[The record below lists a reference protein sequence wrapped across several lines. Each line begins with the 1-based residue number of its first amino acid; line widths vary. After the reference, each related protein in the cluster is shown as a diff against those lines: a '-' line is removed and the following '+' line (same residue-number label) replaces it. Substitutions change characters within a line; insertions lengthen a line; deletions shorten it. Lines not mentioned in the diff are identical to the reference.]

1 MEENIS
7 TYSGLLD
14 PEKYVE
20 RAIKVVDAAFRE
32 RKKKGSS
39 DRRKMGNRK
48 RRWRSNKKRR
58 RRGSSEDEEGM
69 KLGLLHPDDS
79 REEVKRAIEVYDFI
93 K

>member
-1 MEENIS
+1 MLPS
-7 TYSGLLD
+7 
-14 PEKYVE
+14 E
-20 RAIKVVDAAFRE
+20 R
-32 RKKKGSS
+32 G
-39 DRRKMGNRK
+39 RRRDHRIGGRWGIG
-48 RRWRSNKKRR
+48 RGWRSKKKRR